1 MRKLLAGLLLVPAMA
16 ALSSTTAAQIS
27 ISSPSVMEQLASPGE
42 SYTGTVL
49 LRNRS
54 AEVQE
59 AKIYQ
64 TDYLTFADG
73 TTSYGE
79 AGSTPRSNA
88 RWITIQPT
96 YVSVPPHQT
105 VEVAYTV
112 RVPGASASALAGSYW
127 SMIMVEG
134 IPKGS
139 AESRVGAAA
148 AAQRKV
154 QVGIVTRLRYAV
166 QVVTNIGA
174 TGSRKVQFANP
185 KTVATAGGKELQF
198 DLLNTGERAYAP
210 RISLE
215 LYTEAGEQA
224 AVRTTTRELT
234 YPGTSLRQSFDLGGL
249 AAGRYRAL
257 VVVDAGGDDVFGAQF
272 TIAL

>member
-16 ALSSTTAAQIS
+16 AVSSKTAAQIS
-27 ISSPSVMEQLASPGE
+27 ISSPSVMEQGASPGE
-42 SYTGTVL
+42 SYSGTVL

-54 AEVQE
+54 AEMQE

-96 YVSVPPHQT
+96 YVTVPPHQT
-105 VEVAYTV
+105 IEARYTV
-112 RVPGASASALAGSYW
+112 RVPAASASPLAGSYW

-139 AESRVGAAA
+139 AESRVAAG
-148 AAQRKV
+148 AQRKV

-166 QVVTNIGA
+166 QIVTNIGT

-185 KTVATAGGKELQF
+185 KTIATGNGKELQF
-198 DLLNTGERAYAP
+198 DLVNTGERAYAP